1 VSAVR
6 NEPQSFDL
14 IITDFN
20 MPTLTGLGLAAD
32 VARIRAD
39 LPVVIHSGHISDSV
53 RSEAARLGV
62 RGVVSKGGSFD
73 ELGAVVQRILGASAA
88 GSAASR

>member
-1 VSAVR
+1 
-6 NEPQSFDL
+6 
-14 IITDFN
+14 

-62 RGVVSKGGSFD
+62 RGVVHKGGSFD
-73 ELGAVVQRILGASAA
+73 ELGAVVQRILQSCTALAPTLPHVPPQTPLN
-88 GSAASR
+88 